1 MILALA
7 GGVGGAKLAN
17 GLAQILSPDE
27 FMAVVNTGDDFS
39 HLGLSISPDLDTVMY
54 TLAGRNNS
62 ETGWGLAGET
72 WQVARALERIGA
84 ETWFRLG
91 DQDLATHIERT
102 RRLAQGQTLS
112 EVTDALCRAFGVRHC
127 VVPMTDQAVPTVVHT
142 DEGTLAFQ
150 HYFVRRRCEP
160 RVLGVEFP
168 GQRQAVPAQKFAA
181 ALGDERLRAIII
193 CPSNPYLSIQPILA
207 LPGVLQAIGS
217 RRIPVVA
224 VSPIVGGD
232 ALKGPAAKI
241 MRELGYAPSAAEIA
255 KLYRGIAHAMVIDEL
270 DRGLSGEIEAMGL
283 RARVSATV
291 MSSVADQARLA
302 REVVAFADSI
312 TVQSGSANP

>member
-1 MILALA
+1 VILALA

-27 FMAVVNTGDDFS
+27 LIVVVNTGDDFS
-39 HLGLSISPDLDTVMY
+39 HLGLRISPDLDTVMY
-54 TLAGRNNS
+54 TLAGRNNDES
-62 ETGWGLAGET
+62 GWGLAGET
-72 WQVARALERIGA
+72 WHVMTALERVGA

-102 RRLAQGQTLS
+102 RRLAEGETLS
-112 EVTDALCRAFGVRHC
+112 EVTAALCRAFNIRHC
-127 VVPMTDQAVPTVVHT
+127 VVPMTDQPVQTIIHT

-160 RVLGVEFP
+160 RVLSVEFI
-168 GQRQAVPAQKFAA
+168 GHRQAVPAQKFAA
-181 ALGDERLRAIII
+181 ALGDNRLRAIII

-207 LPGVLQAIGS
+207 VPGVRQAVGS

-224 VSPIVGGD
+224 VSPIVDG
-232 ALKGPAAKI
+232 AAVKGPAAKI

-255 KLYRGIAHAMVIDEL
+255 RLYQGFAHGIMIDEL
-270 DRGLSGEIEAMGL
+270 DRNLSATIEAMGL
-283 RARVSATV
+283 RARVTATV
-291 MSSVADQARLA
+291 MRGAADQARLA
-302 REVVAFADSI
+302 QEVVAFAGSI
-312 TVQSGSANP
+312 AVRSGPVNQ